1 MRVPK
6 KREITALWLL
16 YKKGG
21 EINLGEA
28 IDLLRTEL
36 CVTKRT
42 ASNII
47 KRLRKLKL
55 LEVKIYPNE
64 IRIKAIDPLSIFESI
79 ALEYLKYRK
88 TRCKGRN

>member
-1 MRVPK
+1 MRIPK
-6 KREITALWLL
+6 KRELAALWLL

-21 EINLGEA
+21 EMILGDA
-28 IDLLRTEL
+28 IDILRAEL

-55 LEVKIYPNE
+55 LEVKVYPNE
-64 IRIKAIDPLSIFESI
+64 IRIKAIDPLSLFENV
-79 ALEYLKYRK
+79 ALEYLEYRK
-88 TRCKGRN
+88 TRCRDRN